1 MKNYNEK
8 GFVNIGT
15 GIDISIKEL
24 TKMLVNIID
33 YSGNIEFDFTKP
45 DGTPRKLMDIS
56 KISNL
61 GWEAKVSL
69 IDGIKKTIEE
79 VSSNF

>member
-1 MKNYNEK
+1 
-8 GFVNIGT
+8 
-15 GIDISIKEL
+15 
-24 TKMLVNIID
+24 
-33 YSGNIEFDFTKP
+33 
-45 DGTPRKLMDIS
+45 MDIS